1 MKKIKHLY
9 LKARLMRLALVVA
22 LAGLWIGSGYL
33 TRALCTPEVVANM
46 TADYGTTIVPY
57 MFLAVIILIIALV
70 AIAMVVALV
79 AWIWGG

>member
-1 MKKIKHLY
+1 MKNYKHLQRR
-9 LKARLMRLALVVA
+9 ARLMRLSLIVA

-46 TADYGTTIVPY
+46 TADYGATILPY
-57 MFLAVIILIIALV
+57 MFLALIVLFVAFGVLAMII
-70 AIAMVVALV
+70 ALV

>member
-9 LKARLMRLALVVA
+9 LRARLMRLALVVA

-46 TADYGTTIVPY
+46 TADYGATILPY
-57 MFLAVIILIIALV
+57 MFLALIVLFV
-70 AIAMVVALV
+70 TFGVIAMVIALV